1 MASASS
7 EKTTRP
13 DSVSSAA
20 PARSLWPVIFVALF
34 VAALTAGGIGWY
46 FTRHLAQ
53 SHTASATLPAPA
65 QYFALEPAFVV
76 NLNEPTQTDQTPTLP
91 DNAHYLQIEVQL
103 MTRNTEA
110 LAALRTH
117 APAIRARLLLLFSQ
131 IQPAQIADRSGKEQL
146 QAQALAQVQALMQ
159 AETGGPAVEELLFTS
174 LITQ

>member
-1 MASASS
+1 MASASP

-13 DSVSSAA
+13 DSPPSVA
-20 PARSLWPVIFVALF
+20 PARSLWPVILVALF

-46 FTRHLAQ
+46 FTRHLTQNHAN
-53 SHTASATLPAPA
+53 SALLPAPA

-76 NLNEPTQTDQTPTLP
+76 NLNDEQSQTLP
-91 DNAHYLQIEVQL
+91 DSAHYLQIEVQL
-103 MTRNTEA
+103 MTRNPEA
-110 LAALRTH
+110 LEALKTH

-131 IQPAQIADRSGKEQL
+131 IQPAQIADLSGKEQL

-159 AETGGPAVEELLFTS
+159 TETGAPAVEELLFTS